1 MGSEEEEGGE
11 DVEGEDEEAAAEK
24 QAKAK
29 TAKIKKLAKEPRKG
43 TEQMFWCAAGCV
55 MVKRCAY

>member
-1 MGSEEEEGGE
+1 MASEDEEGDE
-11 DVEGEDEEAAAEK
+11 DVEEDDEEAAEE

-43 TEQMFWCAAGCV
+43 TEQMFWCVGGCV
-55 MVKRCAY
+55 MVKRCAH